1 MKRRT
6 ALRFRFWLWV
16 IVLALGGCQSA
27 PQAPDFSLVN
37 LNYLDRLC
45 RPVNLPDGEPAYYM
59 HYSTNRQGELAGP
72 GPYGI
77 GRIDD
82 AGRALLAYLRW
93 HELTG
98 DTAHARQMRGLVTV
112 LLYMQAEDG
121 RWYRWFTADGRR
133 AGEGEIENPGIGNG
147 AAKAVWALGRYVKVG
162 QAKSWPLVREA
173 GQAVERTLLAL
184 RPFLEQYP
192 NMETIGDVDVPRWLP
207 NGSNADVASE
217 LLLGLVA
224 YQHAGRRSELL
235 QAAIDRL
242 TAGIAMMQQR
252 REDAFAYGAH
262 LSYRTIWH
270 AWSNAQVQALVAV
283 HQLTQ
288 RPEPLLTARR
298 EAEQFYPW
306 LLEEQFADRFD
317 WLEARN
323 NRKAIDWFPQRPE
336 HVRPVVL
343 GCLALFEAT
352 GEKRFAEMAGRAAR
366 WLLGDNAAHEAV
378 YDPETGGAR
387 AWIQARNSV
396 RLEISAG
403 ATAEALLMLMEVG
416 RHSEALKQVR
426 HN

>member
-1 MKRRT
+1 MHRIHRLWIVSAWMLAV
-6 ALRFRFWLWV
+6 ALT
-16 IVLALGGCQSA
+16 GCGDA
-27 PQAPDFSLVN
+27 PKSPDFRLVN
-37 LNYLDRLC
+37 FDYLDRLC
-45 RPVNLPDGEPAYYM
+45 RPFAWPDGETVYYM
-59 HYSTNRQGELAGP
+59 HHRTDRQGEPAGP

-82 AGRALLAYLRW
+82 AGRALLVYLRW

-98 DTAHARQMRGLVTV
+98 DTGHVRQMRGLVKF
-112 LLYMQAEDG
+112 LLRMQAEDG
-121 RWYRWFTADGRR
+121 RWFRWLTADGRR
-133 AGEGEIENPGIGNG
+133 SGEGDIENPGIGNG
-147 AAKAVWALGRYVKVG
+147 AAKAVWALGRYVQVG
-162 QAKSWPLVREA
+162 RAKSWPLVQEA

-192 NMETIGDVDVPRWLP
+192 NMETIGDVEVPRWLP

-224 YQHAGRRSELL
+224 YRRAGHRSELL
-235 QAAIDRL
+235 QAALDRL

-252 REDAFAYGAH
+252 KEGEFAYGAH
-262 LSYRTIWH
+262 LSYRTTWH

-288 RPEPLLTARR
+288 RSEPLLTARR

-343 GCLALFEAT
+343 GCLALFEVT
-352 GEKRFAEMAGRAAR
+352 GEKKFAEMAGRAAR

-378 YDPETGGAR
+378 YDPATGGAR
-387 AWIQARNSV
+387 AAVKARNSV
-396 RLEISAG
+396 RREISAE

-416 RHSEALKQVR
+416 KNAMALKALL
-426 HN
+426 

>member
-1 MKRRT
+1 MYRIHRLWMVSAWMMAV
-6 ALRFRFWLWV
+6 ALT
-16 IVLALGGCQSA
+16 GCGDA
-27 PQAPDFSLVN
+27 PKSPDFRLVN
-37 LNYLDRLC
+37 FDYLDRLC
-45 RPVNLPDGEPAYYM
+45 RPFAWPDGETVYYM
-59 HYSTNRQGELAGP
+59 HHRTDRQGEPAGP

-82 AGRALLAYLRW
+82 AGRALLVYLRW
-93 HELTG
+93 HELIG
-98 DTAHARQMRGLVTV
+98 DTGHVQQMRGLVKF
-112 LLYMQAEDG
+112 LLRMQAEDG
-121 RWYRWFTADGRR
+121 RWFRWLTADGRR
-133 AGEGEIENPGIGNG
+133 AGEGDIENPGIGNG
-147 AAKAVWALGRYVKVG
+147 AAKAVWALGRYVQVG
-162 QAKSWPLVREA
+162 RAKSWPLVQEA

-192 NMETIGDVDVPRWLP
+192 NMETIGDVEVPRWLP

-224 YQHAGRRSELL
+224 YQRAGHRSELL
-235 QAAIDRL
+235 QAALDRL

-252 REDAFAYGAH
+252 QEGEFAYGVH
-262 LSYRTIWH
+262 LSYRTTWH

-343 GCLALFEAT
+343 GCLALFEVT
-352 GEKRFAEMAGRAAR
+352 GEKKFAEMAGRAAR

-378 YDPETGGAR
+378 YDPTTGGAR
-387 AWIQARNSV
+387 AAVKARNSV
-396 RLEISAG
+396 RREISAE

-416 RHSEALKQVR
+416 KNAMALKALL
-426 HN
+426 